1 MKTFIPKIDPANRK
15 WHVLDLNDVTLG
27 RAACKVADILRGKNK
42 TIFTPH
48 MDCGDHVVVINAE
61 KVKIHGKNKPDNQR
75 YYNYSGYPGG
85 LRTTTYNELIQKK
98 PADVFRL
105 AVRRMLPKNRLGRKM
120 YKKLHVYAGDQHP
133 HAPQQPEELKLFK

>member
-1 MKTFIPKIDPANRK
+1 MKTFIPKIDPANRQ
-15 WHVLDLNDVTLG
+15 WHVLDLKDITLG

-61 KVKIHGKNKPDNQR
+61 KVKINGKNKPDLLR
-75 YYNYSGYPGG
+75 YYKYSGYPGG
-85 LRTTTYNELIQKK
+85 LRTTTFSEMIQKK

-105 AVRRMLPKNRLGRKM
+105 AVRRMLPKNKLGRKI
-120 YKKLHVYAGDQHP
+120 YKKLHVYAGNQHP
-133 HAPQQPEELKLFK
+133 HLSQKPNELKLF